1 MGRIAYASDMI
12 GQQIN
17 IQKLYDYWRKLA
29 ALNNNSMFDVTF
41 RFQKMSECWPKDPEA
56 LYLLYIDQ
64 SYYRL
69 HTSTTKQ
76 MCSWTIRAR
85 PLSIKRASNG
95 QFCPKYY
102 VDFERFLREISDFWQ
117 LLSDFTCK

>member
-69 HTSTTKQ
+69 AYLDDKANVFVDDKSTPIKYKTGIE
-76 MCSWTIRAR
+76 WTIL
-85 PLSIKRASNG
+85 PEI
-95 QFCPKYY
+95 
-102 VDFERFLREISDFWQ
+102 LR
-117 LLSDFTCK
+117 